1 MAVTAID
8 LNLEGDDL
16 VFYSGQR
23 VKGALVVQI
32 SLPVIIAGEIVRYW
46 RKGVIGA
53 GESGR
58 YKIIKKGLMRCEL
71 DQLYSSTIGAAHSSH
86 HPLVHFKIPLFFK
99 T

>member
-46 RKGVIGA
+46 RKGGIWKV
-53 GESGR
+53 
-58 YKIIKKGLMRCEL
+58 
-71 DQLYSSTIGAAHSSH
+71 
-86 HPLVHFKIPLFFK
+86 
-99 T
+99 

>member
-32 SLPVIIAGEIVRYW
+32 SLPVIIAGKVIVRNGLY
-46 RKGVIGA
+46 RNDPKFSDGNVLANRADPDKTALIRVYTVCN
-53 GESGR
+53 SVCTFGR
-58 YKIIKKGLMRCEL
+58 VAI
-71 DQLYSSTIGAAHSSH
+71 
-86 HPLVHFKIPLFFK
+86 V
-99 T
+99 

>member
-32 SLPVIIAGEIVRYW
+32 SLPVIIAGEF
-46 RKGVIGA
+46 KDGLGA
-53 GESGR
+53 FSV
-58 YKIIKKGLMRCEL
+58 
-71 DQLYSSTIGAAHSSH
+71 Q
-86 HPLVHFKIPLFFK
+86 P
-99 T
+99 